1 MVNKFLHWYQRT
13 KRIWFTIIYFIF
25 ATLIVALLVDKYH
38 RAKDLLDRPVVETVN
53 NDIDIETINIKIT
66 GLQQDLERQ
75 KLLLE
80 KQASLIKNLETMN
93 ESLTNTNKQY
103 EKRLLAHTEF
113 LKRACE
119 YFTVITVEKKILPR
133 QCLPDYQWRREEGM

>member
-1 MVNKFLHWYQRT
+1 MVNKFLQWYQRT

-38 RAKDLLDRPVVETVN
+38 RAQDLLDRPVVETVN
-53 NDIDIETINIKIT
+53 NDIDIETINTKIT

>member
-1 MVNKFLHWYQRT
+1 MVNKFLQWYQKT

-38 RAKDLLDRPVVETVN
+38 RAKDLLDRPVVETVS
-53 NDIDIETINIKIT
+53 NDIDIETIHTKIT
-66 GLQQDLERQ
+66 VLQQDLERQ

-80 KQASLIKNLETMN
+80 KQASQIKNLETIN

>member
-38 RAKDLLDRPVVETVN
+38 RAKDLLDRPIVETVN
-53 NDIDIETINIKIT
+53 NDIDIETINSKIT